1 MLAKI
6 LIFLG
11 SLIAVY
17 IASKRHQIFA
27 NLMSRV
33 GDKMAEKH
41 AAQGPGQAD
50 PAKTQQAEA
59 GQIEELDYDPET
71 GRYSVRK
78 NRPNRDS

>member
-33 GDKMAEKH
+33 GDKVATRDTRPE
-41 AAQGPGQAD
+41 
-50 PAKTQQAEA
+50 PAKPDPSEA
-59 GQIEELDYDPET
+59 QRVDPDQIEELDYDPET

-78 NRPNRDS
+78 KGPKRDS

>member
-6 LIFLG
+6 LILLG

-33 GDKMAEKH
+33 GDKVASRDSRSEQTRSGPSE
-41 AAQGPGQAD
+41 AQRVEP
-50 PAKTQQAEA
+50 E
-59 GQIEELDYDPET
+59 QIEELDYDPET

-78 NRPNRDS
+78 KGPKRDS

>member
-6 LIFLG
+6 LIFIG

-33 GDKMAEKH
+33 SENLGSKQTPPK
-41 AAQGPGQAD
+41 QAD
-50 PAKTQQAEA
+50 AKTANTTQDETD
-59 GQIEELDYDPET
+59 QIEELDYDPET

-78 NRPNRDS
+78 KRKS

>member
-6 LIFLG
+6 LIFIG

-33 GDKMAEKH
+33 GEKVASRQAKPNPDKPDRTEEARAET
-41 AAQGPGQAD
+41 D
-50 PAKTQQAEA
+50 
-59 GQIEELDYDPET
+59 QIEELDYDPET

-78 NRPNRDS
+78 DRPKRDS

>member
-1 MLAKI
+1 MRAKI

-41 AAQGPGQAD
+41 AASDQAQAD
-50 PAKTQQAEA
+50 PARAKRAEA
-59 GQIEELDYDPET
+59 EQIEELDYDPET

>member
-33 GDKMAEKH
+33 SDNLGSKEAPPK
-41 AAQGPGQAD
+41 QAD
-50 PAKTQQAEA
+50 AKPANTVQDETD
-59 GQIEELDYDPET
+59 QIEELDYDPET

-78 NRPNRDS
+78 KRKS

>member
-33 GDKMAEKH
+33 GDKMAEKN
-41 AAQGPGQAD
+41 AAPEQAQAD
-50 PAKTQQAEA
+50 PARNRQAEA
-59 GQIEELDYDPET
+59 EQIEELDYDPET